1 MFMASHSRSSIACLL
16 YLSGNCHHSR
26 LPVAVA
32 VASDTV
38 GVTREA
44 ATASTVLVWLSE
56 GTFPFLDGENIRAVL
71 AGLEHET

>member
-1 MFMASHSRSSIACLL
+1 M
-16 YLSGNCHHSR
+16 
-26 LPVAVA
+26 AVA